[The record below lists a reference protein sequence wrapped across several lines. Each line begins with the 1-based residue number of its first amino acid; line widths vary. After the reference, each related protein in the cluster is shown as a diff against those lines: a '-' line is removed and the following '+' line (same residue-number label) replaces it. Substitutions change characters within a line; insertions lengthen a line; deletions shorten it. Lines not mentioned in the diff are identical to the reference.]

1 MDKQQIIN
9 DYFSIKHKYI
19 YECANNILKKQGRT
33 DLASELVSE
42 ACLYLLEDDRIQPKT
57 PSEVEGILVN
67 WMNKQIIWQ
76 KTAFKKKYIEGQT
89 VPLKDSY
96 KPNWLG
102 ELDFECLEN
111 NEEDMLEKEF
121 EYQNKLNIIQVNLAE
136 MDYDKKVLYD
146 LVFNQGY
153 DTSGKLAAFIKLS
166 RTTCYFLIK
175 DLKEKLKNGYIN

>member
-76 KTAFKKKYIEGQT
+76 KTAFKKKYLDKTHTDSI
-89 VPLKDSY
+89 KD
-96 KPNWLG
+96 NQ
-102 ELDFECLEN
+102 DFADAEF
-111 NEEDMLEKEF
+111 NEEQILEKEY
-121 EYQNKLNIIQVNLAE
+121 EYQNKLNIIQVNLAQ

-153 DTSGKLAAFIKLS
+153 DTSGKLANFIKLS

-175 DLKEKLKNGYIN
+175 DLKEKLKNGYIIN